1 VVLADP
7 SGKEISKVSGKY
19 ELPEVSSDDEWTE
32 WEVRVQFGE
41 DPDNLLSMF
50 EQLIRTFAAK
60 ALKQTI
66 NTEYVEQL
74 K

>member
-1 VVLADP
+1 MVLADA
-7 SGKEISKVSGKY
+7 SGKEVSKVSGKY

-32 WEVRVQFGE
+32 WEVRVQYGE
-41 DPDNLLSMF
+41 DPDDLRSMF
-50 EQLIRTFAAK
+50 DQLIRTFAAK
-60 ALKQTI
+60 ALKQSI